1 MMDVNENQLGAEK
14 AFVKSWEEFEQL
26 DTGHFMFYE
35 CELVDSISD
44 NYGIHGRLTAIS
56 IDMQNA
62 TLSIYDQE
70 MNKIFKFDIEFA
82 PIDIGY
88 HLKDLDYDQ
97 DEVRED
103 EQE

>member
-1 MMDVNENQLGAEK
+1 MTDVNENQLGVEK

-44 NYGIHGRLTAIS
+44 NYGIHGRVTAIS
-56 IDMQNA
+56 IDMQNGA
-62 TLSIYDQE
+62 MTIYDRA
-70 MNKIFKFDIEFA
+70 MDVFAKFDVEMSLGQKW
-82 PIDIGY
+82 DVGY
-88 HLKDLDYDQ
+88 GLTQ

-103 EQE
+103 EQI